1 MSFRSGELFY
11 MLKIGLPNKGR
22 LSEQTLELLN
32 KAGFKVLA
40 KERKLSARCQN
51 FQMEVI
57 FVRADN
63 IPSFLAEGII
73 DLGIT
78 GLDLVQEAGVDVELL
93 LPLDFG
99 QAELVLATPK
109 EFPIDQLFTAKM
121 RIATSFPRL
130 TRAFCAQQKIDADI
144 IEMSGAV
151 ELAPKLGIADVIV
164 DLTTSGETLRM
175 NDLIFAISIL
185 QTRACLF
192 ASRSPRRAEDVA
204 KIVTAFQS
212 ILLAHEK
219 KFLMA
224 NAPKAVLE
232 SLATIV
238 PGLSGPT
245 FTSILGRDDLCAI
258 QVVIDEKQTAEI
270 IDQLKKLGATGIL
283 VTNVEQVVP

>member
-1 MSFRSGELFY
+1 MI
-11 MLKIGLPNKGR
+11 KIGLPNKGR

-51 FQMEVI
+51 FDLEVI
-57 FVRADN
+57 FVRANN
-63 IPSFLAEGII
+63 IPSFIAEGII

-78 GLDLVQEAGVDVELL
+78 GLDLVKEQNVDIEML

-99 QAELVLATPK
+99 TAELVLAAPRGFSIEDLYK
-109 EFPIDQLFTAKM
+109 RKI
-121 RIATSFPRL
+121 RIATSFPNL
-130 TRAFCAQQKIDADI
+130 TRAFCQAQGIEADI

-151 ELAPKLGIADVIV
+151 ELAPKLDVADAIV

-175 NDLIFAISIL
+175 NDLVQLISL
-185 QTRACLF
+185 LESRACLF
-192 ASRSPRRAEDVA
+192 ASKSRTCNGAVD

-212 ILLAHEK
+212 VLLAHEK
-219 KFLMA
+219 KFLIA
-224 NAPKAVLE
+224 NAPKACLPELVNI
-232 SLATIV
+232 A

-258 QVVIDEKQTAEI
+258 QVVIDERQTAEI
-270 IDQLKKLGATGIL
+270 IDKLKKLGATGIL